1 MDWRIVFF
9 NENWKAERHLIGW
22 CFFYLIIWW
31 PITTFNSL
39 MDWVSLAYSF
49 SFCWS
54 SCKAWTFLRNLS
66 GKWIAYFCP
75 WWMRL
80 ESSFLRIKG
89 ITEPHKT
96 WWNLRPCHRA
106 KRIQYKLSFSCSDWQ
121 MQMKQFGQGSESGFP
136 LLSPLHRMKKWGSE
150 ILLSGR
156 NDFSWKVNII

>member
-1 MDWRIVFF
+1 MTKTPPHRVAFF
-9 NENWKAERHLIGW
+9 
-22 CFFYLIIWW
+22 CYLIIWW

-39 MDWVSLAYSF
+39 IDWVSLTYSF

-54 SCKAWTFLRNLS
+54 SCRAWIFLRNLS

-75 WWMRL
+75 WWMRF
-80 ESSFLRIKG
+80 ESSFFRIKG

-96 WWNLRPCHRA
+96 WWNRRPCHNA
-106 KRIQYKLSFSCSDWQ
+106 NKIQNKLSFSCSDWHIQ
-121 MQMKQFGQGSESGFP
+121 TKQFGQGSGSGFP
-136 LLSPLHRMKKWGSE
+136 LLRLLHKMKKWGSG